1 MAAACPALFWASSR
15 AQRAPGR
22 QPPPRGTEQS
32 PGSSSMVVGS
42 GENDW
47 VVAGRSGRAVGRSSR
62 RNRSIDRKGRASEA
76 TLVITGVQ
84 IERKGIAATLAGKFD

>member
-1 MAAACPALFWASSR
+1 MAAACPTPFWVSLR

-22 QPPPRGTEQS
+22 QPPPRGTEQA
-32 PGSSSMVVGS
+32 PGSSSMAGGGSDEERVG
-42 GENDW
+42 
-47 VVAGRSGRAVGRSSR
+47 ATRSGRAVGRSSR